1 MATEIKGPYLGMKI
15 PEDLCFKT
23 DAGDKCF
30 RDYKGKWLLLFSHPA
45 DFTPVCTT
53 EFVAFSR
60 KYEEFK
66 KRGVELLGLSVD
78 TNYSHIEWKRQI
90 EQAFGVKVP
99 FPIIADVDMK
109 VASIFNAVPPGQN
122 LTVRTVALI
131 DPDLRL
137 AWFAAYPYTNG
148 RKHRRDTAHN
158 RRHTVQLQVRLRHA
172 GRLEARR
179 PRNRAAA
186 GHNRGRREE
195 TKGARHRM
203 QILVVLH
210 KEIRVSSYA
219 IDSGNSS

>member
-1 MATEIKGPYLGMKI
+1 MTSEVKGPYLGMKI
-15 PEDLCFKT
+15 PEDLCFNT
-23 DAGDKCF
+23 DHGPKCF
-30 RDYKGKWLLLFSHPA
+30 KDYKGKWLLLFSHPA

-131 DPDLRL
+131 DPDLKL

-148 RKHRRDTAHN
+148 RNIDEILRVIDAIQFSYKYGYATPADWKPGDPVIVPPPPTTEGAEK
-158 RRHTVQLQVRLRHA
+158 RLKEP
-172 GRLEARR
+172 GIECKYWWFC
-179 PRNRAAA
+179 
-186 GHNRGRREE
+186 
-195 TKGARHRM
+195 TKKYE
-203 QILVVLH
+203 LVV
-210 KEIRVSSYA
+210 KA
-219 IDSGNSS
+219 